1 MLAGYSGYTPG
12 FRTVPPVLAPG
23 TENNA
28 RKFQSA
34 GKSVVYPDEPIS
46 RTMNA
51 PRLSVSS
58 DAAAYLHPGAYKVP
72 DQRGVMAAKLDA
84 AQDKAAAPRRFVH
97 RSAKEVEFPD
107 FYAEKRQAM
116 SMKPEAYRVAFD
128 RNAINGN
135 VSLIQAVRMFG
146 EAQVASAS
154 LRYQNLFERELVAV
168 LKESLLRRNTETKG
182 FVPTLSSGELRLGLA
197 EVSFDEFAKA
207 VERCGAVLAQVS
219 IGPSEPSALYAA
231 KLDPKVITSLTEQS
245 RYITDLG
252 DVGVQPMQRGL
263 MTGYGGMDSTTNDLM
278 SGTAKLSNQVP
289 GYSGHIPKKNGQPT
303 LQDPRPD
310 QKKSVKGCFN
320 ANLPGY
326 TGHWPT
332 YGMTAKTEGVRVSME
347 TTTGSSQ
354 ALAAAL
360 ARGGDEWRGTIH
372 G

>member
-12 FRTVPPVLAPG
+12 FRTVPPCMAPG
-23 TENNA
+23 TENNTK
-28 RKFQSA
+28 KFQSA
-34 GKSVVYPDEPIS
+34 GKSVVYPDQPIS
-46 RTMNA
+46 RIINE

-58 DAAAYLHPGAYKVP
+58 DSSAYLKSTDFKVP
-72 DQRGVMAAKLDA
+72 DPRGVMAARLDA
-84 AQDKAAAPRRFVH
+84 SKKNADAPRRFVH

-107 FYAEKRQAM
+107 FYREKKHAA
-116 SMKPEAYRVAFD
+116 SMTPESFRVSFD
-128 RNAINGN
+128 RVAINGACS
-135 VSLIQAVRMFG
+135 VIQAVRVFG

-154 LRYQNLFERELVAV
+154 IRYQNLFERMLVGV
-168 LKESLLRRNTETKG
+168 LQESLERRNSETKG
-182 FVPTLSSGELRLGLA
+182 YVPTLSSGELRLGLV
-197 EVSFDEFAKA
+197 EVSFDEFSEA
-207 VERCGAVLAQVS
+207 VKRTSASLSQVK

-245 RYITDLG
+245 RYVTDLG

-263 MTGYGGMDSTTNDLM
+263 MTGYGGMASTTNDLM

-303 LQDPRPD
+303 LQEPRPD

-332 YGMTAKTEGVRVSME
+332 YGITAKTEGVRVSME

-360 ARGGDEWRGTIH
+360 ARGGDQWKSTIV